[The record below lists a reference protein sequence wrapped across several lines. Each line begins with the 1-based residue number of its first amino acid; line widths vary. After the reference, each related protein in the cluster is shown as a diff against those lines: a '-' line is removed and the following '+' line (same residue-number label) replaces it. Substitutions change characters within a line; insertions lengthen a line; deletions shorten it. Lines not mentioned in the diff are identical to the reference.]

1 MGDDFT
7 FGSLRREA
15 RHTEAAVNG
24 LLFASNDDSDV
35 HESSMCGRHTQVA
48 GQKAIA
54 RIIGQRRLVLRT
66 IALRVRCIVA
76 GKNED

>member
-7 FGSLRREA
+7 FGNLRREA
-15 RHTEAAVNG
+15 RHIEAAVNG

-48 GQKAIA
+48 GQAAIA
-54 RIIGQRRLVLRT
+54 TNYWTAMTLLR
-66 IALRVRCIVA
+66 AVPLR
-76 GKNED
+76 